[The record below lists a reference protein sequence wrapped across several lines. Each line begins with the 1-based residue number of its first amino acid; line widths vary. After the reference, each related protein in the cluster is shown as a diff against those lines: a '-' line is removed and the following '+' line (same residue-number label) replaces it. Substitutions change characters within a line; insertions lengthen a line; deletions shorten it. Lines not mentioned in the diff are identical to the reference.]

1 VAKSVYTRKQ
11 SKKTRVSLIKIR
23 DRAAGIKRAIGLLKI
38 DPLRGQDVLLQP
50 NFNTADPFP
59 GSTHN
64 DTLPNLIIHL
74 KSMDAKS
81 IIIGERSGPRTQR
94 TYSKKGNLQL
104 V

>member
-1 VAKSVYTRKQ
+1 M
-11 SKKTRVSLIKIR
+11 SLIKIR

-50 NFNTADPFP
+50 NFNTADSFP

-81 IIIGERSGPRTQR
+81 IIIGERSGPQTQR
-94 TYSKKGNLQL
+94 MYSKKGNLRL